1 LLKASKFPNYEAD
14 MGNHH
19 NFIYSILPHER
30 QLEESN
36 VFEEAHKLNNKLWV
50 AIVKKPED

>member
-36 VFEEAHKLNNKLWV
+36 VFDEAHKLNNKLWV
-50 AIVKKPED
+50 VIVEKPED